1 MRERVITLGCAM
13 GALLL
18 FATLFWGGR
27 GMGEAPVSHPT
38 TLERGDNG
46 LRGAERWLTGEA
58 VKTLSLRERFGKLG
72 AHHELTATGNLM
84 IVTLPAASSFRN
96 DEVVALDRWIRAG
109 NTLLVQAA
117 LKDRPRWAPSARIMD
132 GDLQLLTGLEPVRET
147 DHGTTPNETAAAGQG
162 TGSGEKTPPE
172 RKNSVATR
180 LSRLTEEL
188 AEPQRRT
195 LVPNLGQGYFAGV
208 KKAVSFSDYT
218 PSEVRIAIA
227 RDGFAL
233 TLARVGENRDAAW
246 WVRPDGAG
254 TIIVSGFATLF
265 TNRALGVADNA
276 KLLAN
281 LVAATLGPQGTVI
294 FDDQHQGLTAAY
306 DPAKFYRDARLYATL
321 GILALVWL
329 IWVLGGTQLKM
340 PRARR
345 AIPGEAELVRT
356 TGLFLARVL
365 RPAAAARRM
374 FEIFFQQLRVTST
387 QARPDPGQLW
397 EWLENHPR
405 IERRDLQQLQEWY
418 AAAYADQRVPLGRL
432 HNLLAVTERQIA
444 A

>member
-1 MRERVITLGCAM
+1 MRERAITLGCAI

-27 GMGEAPVSHPT
+27 GLGEQPVSLPT
-38 TLERGDNG
+38 TVERGDNG
-46 LRGAERWLTGEA
+46 LRGADRWLTGEG
-58 VKTLSLRERFGKLG
+58 VRTLSLREPFGKLG
-72 AHHELTATGNLM
+72 AHHELSATGNLM
-84 IVTLPAASSFRN
+84 IVTLPAASNFRN
-96 DEVVALDRWIRAG
+96 DEVVSLDRWIRAG
-109 NTLLVQAA
+109 NTLLVLAA
-117 LKDRPRWAPSARIMD
+117 LKDRPRWAPLARVMD
-132 GDLQLLTGLEPVRET
+132 AELQLLTGLETVRDTDHAAIPRET
-147 DHGTTPNETAAAGQG
+147 ASEGHGTAG
-162 TGSGEKTPPE
+162 GEKTSPE
-172 RKNSVATR
+172 KKNGVVAR
-180 LSRLTEEL
+180 LNRLTEEL
-188 AEPQRRT
+188 PEPQRRT
-195 LVPNLGQGYFAGV
+195 LVPNAAQGYFVGV
-208 KKAVSFSDYT
+208 TKAVGFSDYT
-218 PSEVRIAIA
+218 PRDTRIAVP

-233 TLARVGENRDAAW
+233 ALARVGENREAAW
-246 WVRPDGAG
+246 WVRPDAAG

-276 KLLAN
+276 RLLAN

-321 GILALVWL
+321 GVLAAVWL

-345 AIPGEAELVRT
+345 AVPGEAELVRT
-356 TGLFLARVL
+356 TGLFLARVVQ
-365 RPAAAARRM
+365 PAAAARRM
-374 FEIFFQQLRVTST
+374 FENFFQRLRVTT
-387 QARPDPGQLW
+387 THARPDPGRLW

-432 HNLLAVTERQIA
+432 HNLLVVTERQIA

>member
-1 MRERVITLGCAM
+1 MRERIITLGCAIA
-13 GALLL
+13 ALLL
-18 FATLFWGGR
+18 FATLFWGGKGLSER
-27 GMGEAPVSHPT
+27 PVSLPT
-38 TLERGDNG
+38 TAERGDNG
-46 LRGAERWLTGEA
+46 LRGATRWLSGEG
-58 VKTLSLRERFGKLG
+58 VRTLSLRERFGKLG

-84 IVTLPAASSFRN
+84 IVALPAASNFRN
-96 DEVVALDRWIRAG
+96 DEVVSLDRWIRAG
-109 NTLLVQAA
+109 NTLLILAA
-117 LKDRPRWAPSARIMD
+117 LKDRPRWAPLARVMD
-132 GDLQLLTGLEPVRET
+132 GDLQLLSGLELLRET
-147 DHGTTPNETAAAGQG
+147 DHSAAAKEAAGEAHRAS
-162 TGSGEKTPPE
+162 SGDKPPPE
-172 RKNSVATR
+172 KKDSVVTR

-195 LVPNLGQGYFAGV
+195 LVPNLEQGYFAGV
-208 KKAVSFSDYT
+208 TKAVGFSDYT
-218 PSEVRIAIA
+218 PRDSHIAVP

-233 TLARVGENRDAAW
+233 TLARVGENREAAW

-321 GILALVWL
+321 AVLGAVWL

-340 PRARR
+340 PRVRR
-345 AIPGEAELVRT
+345 ALPGEAQLVRT

-374 FEIFFQQLRVTST
+374 FENFFQRLRVSST
-387 QARPDPGQLW
+387 HARPDPGQLW
-397 EWLENHPR
+397 VWLENHPR
-405 IERRDLQQLQEWY
+405 IERHDLQQLQQWY

-432 HNLLAVTERQIA
+432 HNLLVVTERLVA